1 MIDVTSV
8 LIGLLVGGMI
18 GFLIASIFGV
28 KRIEEI
34 SAERDVAQQKLK
46 SLTDRDERGRFV
58 RK

>member
-8 LIGLLVGGMI
+8 FVGLLVGGMI
-18 GFLIASIFGV
+18 GFLIASIRDV
-28 KRIEEI
+28 KKVEEI